1 MEILASGLIG
11 FGVALGA
18 YSAGLIVCAAVSY
31 MRRGDQDQA
40 DPFHR

>member
-18 YSAGLIVCAAVSY
+18 YSAGLILVAVL
-31 MRRGDQDQA
+31 RRA
-40 DPFHR
+40 LNWPSSPS